1 MRNFTGHQA
10 GNGRRVALN
19 PIDSS
24 FEFQQPEPRTASF
37 FFYHLLYLSIRFPK
51 VCQSISE
58 GFSTYAPSTCP
69 FAHFSER
76 HRHSHGPATDS
87 AERPRP
93 TTSTTSRRSS

>member
-1 MRNFTGHQA
+1 MRNFAGHQA

-37 FFYHLLYLSIRFPK
+37 FFYHLLYLSITFPQ
-51 VCQSISE
+51 VCQSMSE
-58 GFSTYAPSTCP
+58 GFSTYALSTCP
-69 FAHFSER
+69 FAHFSEL
-76 HRHSHGPATDS
+76 HRRGRVPAADS